1 MRVIGDIPHPQMK
14 ITIFSWNGKYILKFE
29 IGQFEQVFTI
39 SEMDVMGLDAVKQMV
54 DEAFIN
60 NVMKR
65 FLEMREDFVS
75 AFNKIENN

>member
-29 IGQFEQVFTI
+29 IGQFEQVFKI

>member
-29 IGQFEQVFTI
+29 IGQFEQVFKI

-54 DEAFIN
+54 DDAFIN
-60 NVMKR
+60 NVMGR
-65 FLEMREDFVS
+65 FLKMREDFVS